1 MIREDVRESGIEGS
15 EKQIAWALRIKAD
28 IGRGGQVVRAE
39 MVRLAAQRGEL
50 GPVLPRGLSL
60 LDRLLFLIEGIN
72 HAGWIIEH
80 RPQPYTLCGR
90 SPAAPRRI
98 AEYLASIEDAVCEFY
113 EL

>member
-1 MIREDVRESGIEGS
+1 MIREDVRDTGMAGS

-28 IGRGGQVVRAE
+28 IGRAGQVLRAE
-39 MVRLAAQRGEL
+39 MIRLAGQRGEL
-50 GPVLPRGLSL
+50 GPVLPRGLDL
-60 LDRLLFLIEGIN
+60 LDRLLSLIQQIDD
-72 HAGWIIEH
+72 AGWLIQL

-98 AEYLASIEDAVCEFY
+98 AEYLASIEDAVYEFH